1 MYKLVLSD
9 LDETLIVNHR
19 VPAFNQE
26 AIKRVREKDVKFVV
40 CTGRSQ
46 MMIDDI
52 LRDLSTYDCENEYS
66 ICFNGGLVM
75 ENKNKKILHFTSLDY
90 EKAKIIHHE
99 GIKRGLCIILF
110 TIDHCFLIHPIESEV
125 QRKIAQKA
133 DFTIIE
139 DDDFTRF
146 KNKKI
151 AKILLVKEDMNY
163 LKQLREEVRPL
174 VKGVEL
180 SFSSNR
186 YMECTSEGV
195 NKGEGLKWLAHYLH
209 IDIRQTIAIGD
220 NYNDVS
226 MLECAGI
233 GACVS
238 SSNDDIKEISD
249 YVCRHD
255 YDEGAVK
262 EVLEKFI

>member
-19 VPAFNQE
+19 VPEFNQN
-26 AIKRVREKDVKFVV
+26 AVQKAREKGVKFVV

-52 LRDLSTYDCENEYS
+52 LRDLSTYDQKEEYS

-75 ENKNKKILHFTSLDY
+75 ENKNKRILHFHPLDY
-90 EKAKIIHHE
+90 KKAEIIHRE
-99 GIKRGLCIILF
+99 GIRRGLCIILF
-110 TIDHCFLIHPIESEV
+110 TIDHCFLIHPIESEI

-133 DFTIIE
+133 AYTIIE

-146 KNKKI
+146 KDKKI
-151 AKILLVKEDMNY
+151 AKILLVKDDMDY
-163 LKQLREEVRPL
+163 LKQLRDEVGPL
-174 VKGVEL
+174 VEGVEL

-195 NKGEGLKWLAHYLH
+195 NKGEGLRWLADYLH
-209 IDIRQTIAIGD
+209 IDIKDTIAMGD
-220 NYNDVS
+220 NYNDVT

-238 SSNDDIKEISD
+238 SSNDDIKAISD
-249 YVCRHD
+249 YICQHD
-255 YDEGAVK
+255 YGDGAVK